1 MSNPEIINI
10 GESQAA
16 IVYRDE
22 IKVVTVPADAFSVT
36 VITDEEVRA
45 VRRLVNTV
53 DKVLQVEASSHQ
65 PLTKTMAAMA
75 RAVEKARLEV

>member
-45 VRRLVNTV
+45 VSRLVNTV
-53 DKVLQVEASSHQ
+53 DKVLQFEASSHR

>member
-1 MSNPEIINI
+1 MSNPEIIKI

-22 IKVVTVPADAFSVT
+22 VKIVTVPAGAISVT
-36 VITDEEVRA
+36 AITDEEIRA
-45 VRRLVNTV
+45 IRRLVHTV
-53 DKVLQVEASSHQ
+53 DKVLQFETSSNR
-65 PLTKTMAAMA
+65 PLTKTMTAMA